1 MEQLGVDEA
10 ARLKAISICRRHFR
24 PTPRCD
30 MAVSIRLSNR
40 FSPRNHFHPPVLICC
55 QIMFTSVIPARAHRA
70 RDSGVR
76 LISAA
81 PVWDARYCAPGL
93 SAHVTGHNLLLFRR
107 KLNLLSVVKR
117 ECAEAS
123 PALIAVKVARRP
135 YCSRLV
141 DWMHPGSRSLIV
153 LRAVS
158 SIRRRQIEFCNTARR
173 HAQPDT

>member
-1 MEQLGVDEA
+1 
-10 ARLKAISICRRHFR
+10 
-24 PTPRCD
+24 
-30 MAVSIRLSNR
+30 
-40 FSPRNHFHPPVLICC
+40 
-55 QIMFTSVIPARAHRA
+55 MFTSVIPARAHRA

-117 ECAEAS
+117 ECAEAL